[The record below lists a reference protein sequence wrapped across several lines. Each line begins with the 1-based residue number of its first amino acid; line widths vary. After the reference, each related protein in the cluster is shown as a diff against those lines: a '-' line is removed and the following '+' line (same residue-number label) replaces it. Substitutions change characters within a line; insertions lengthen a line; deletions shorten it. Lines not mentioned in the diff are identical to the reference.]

1 MNPVYSVGKITL
13 YIKTMFMRDG
23 VLPRV
28 TVEGEV
34 SNLKYHSS
42 GHIYFT
48 LKDAD
53 AALRCTMFKDS
64 RRNGLTFRIQE
75 GDKVQVL
82 GRIGVYE
89 RDGVYQLYSDRIVR
103 SGLGELYER
112 FEQLKKKLYAEGLF
126 DEAHK
131 KPLPLYPKRVGIV
144 TSKTGAALQDIVS
157 ILHRRNPYVQPI
169 LVPAQVQGEGA
180 SMTVVRAIRRLV
192 RENVDVIIV
201 GRGGG
206 SIEDLWAFN
215 EENVARAV
223 YECPVPVIS
232 CVGHE
237 TDTTIIDYVADL
249 RAPTPSAAAEL
260 AVREADELLTRLA
273 DCHSELTFA
282 VMDRI
287 SKLRDKLSALGR
299 MMELQK
305 PTERLSRRRE
315 RLSVIEK
322 NMKTA
327 MRTRM
332 ERERHRLNMYAAR
345 LDGVS
350 PVRKLSGGY
359 GYVSDADGKAVTS
372 AAGKKA
378 GEDIRI
384 FLKDGELLT
393 EVKEVRLLN
402 DNERR

>member
-1 MNPVYSVGKITL
+1 MNPVYSVSKITL

-48 LKDAD
+48 LKDSGAQ
-53 AALRCTMFKDS
+53 LRCTMFRDS
-64 RRNGLTFRIQE
+64 RRNGLAFPMQE

-82 GRIGVYE
+82 GRIGVFE
-89 RDGVYQLYSDRIVR
+89 RDGIYQLYADRIVR

-112 FEQLKKKLYAEGLF
+112 YEQLKKQLYAEGLF

-144 TSKTGAALQDIVS
+144 TSRTGAALRDIES
-157 ILHRRNPYVQPI
+157 ILHRRNPFVQPI

-180 SMTVVRAIRRLV
+180 SETIVRAIRRLV
-192 RENVDVIIV
+192 REGVDVIIV

-223 YECPVPVIS
+223 YDCPVPVIS

-260 AVREADELLTRLA
+260 AVREADEIFTRMA
-273 DCHSELTFA
+273 DYHSELTFA
-282 VMDRI
+282 MMDRI
-287 SKLRDKLSALGR
+287 QKLRDKVNGIGKLIAY
-299 MMELQK
+299 QK
-305 PTERLSRRRE
+305 PTVRLARRRE
-315 RLSVIEK
+315 RLLTVGKDIR
-322 NMKTA
+322 TA
-327 MRTRM
+327 MDSRLGK
-332 ERERHRLNMYAAR
+332 ERHRLEMYAAR

-359 GYVSDADGKAVTS
+359 GYVSGPDGKPVTS
-372 AAGKKA
+372 AAARKA
-378 GEDIRI
+378 GDEVLI
-384 FLKDGELLT
+384 FLKDGELRT
-393 EVKEVRLLN
+393 EVKEVRLS
-402 DNERR
+402 DEFERR